1 MFNPETFLLRVA
13 ITLLPSCLV
22 GRYVIGAMNVSEGQS
37 IALLFM
43 LMAICA
49 LLSLFLV
56 ESPEQA
62 QDSNPDFF
70 ARNPRQR
77 NRLTLT
83 MGWERVSRNG
93 TVNRRVMMMAV

>member
-1 MFNPETFLLRVA
+1 MDNIEALFLRVA
-13 ITLLPSCLV
+13 VTLLPSCTV
-22 GRYVIGAMNVSEGQS
+22 GRYVIGAMNLNDVQS
-37 IALLFM
+37 VAALL
-43 LMAICA
+43 LLIAACG

-56 ESPEQA
+56 QPTEQA
-62 QDSNPDFF
+62 QGSNPNFF